1 MWKLH
6 RTTQTG
12 VDRGPLDQ
20 PQPLGARALIRKAH
34 GFRVLRGSTSGSR
47 LICALLLAGAVS
59 GAAAEGPSVQVQVA
73 KAELRTLHET
83 VTAYGRVQPDPDQ
96 VASIAL
102 PRAGL
107 VGHLWVRLGQLVSA
121 DQQLLQLDTAPAAR
135 VAYQQAKAAVDYARS
150 DLRRLQ
156 DLLTKQL
163 ATRDQVASAQK
174 TLQDA
179 EARLQ
184 AQSKLGTQLKEEVIR
199 APFAGIVTQ
208 LSVAQGQRVQADTT
222 ALLLARRDALV
233 VLLGVEQDDAA
244 RMQPGLPVRLSSV
257 FRSDVQVQTQL
268 ADVHAMVNPKT
279 RLVDALVP
287 IPKASTANLVID
299 ETMRGVVTLHQ
310 ERVLAVP
317 RSAVLRDS
325 AGDYLF
331 VVRAGLA
338 HRVAVSTGLEDD
350 GIVAV
355 HGALAAGDAV
365 VTVGNYELSDGM
377 AVREAHP

>member
-6 RTTQTG
+6 CITAAAL
-12 VDRGPLDQ
+12 DRRP
-20 PQPLGARALIRKAH
+20 PN
-34 GFRVLRGSTSGSR
+34 LRGSTSGSR
-47 LICALLLAGAVS
+47 IVGALLFAGAVCA
-59 GAAAEGPSVQVQVA
+59 AAAEGPSVLVQVA
-73 KAELRTLHET
+73 TAELRTLHQT
-83 VTAYGRVQPDPDQ
+83 VTAFGRVQPDPDQ

-107 VGHLWVRLGQLVSA
+107 VGHLWVRLGQPVTA
-121 DQQLLQLDTAPAAR
+121 DQKLLELDTAPAAR
-135 VAYQQAKAAVDYARS
+135 VEYQQAKAAVDYARS

-156 DLLTKQL
+156 ELLTKQL
-163 ATRDQVASAQK
+163 ATRDQVASARK
-174 TLQDA
+174 TLTDA

-184 AQSKLGTQLKEEVIR
+184 AQGKLGTQLAQEVVR

-208 LSVAQGQRVQADTT
+208 LSVAQGQRVQAGTT
-222 ALLLARRDALV
+222 ALLLARRDARV
-233 VLLGVEQDDAA
+233 VLLGVEQEDAA
-244 RMQPGLPVRLSSV
+244 RMQSGLPVRLSSV
-257 FRSDVQVQTQL
+257 FRSDVQIATRL

-287 IPKASTANLVID
+287 IPKASTGNLVID
-299 ETMRGVVTLHQ
+299 ETMRGVITLRK

-325 AGDYLF
+325 SGDYLF
-331 VVRAGLA
+331 MVRAGQA
-338 HRVAVSTGLEDD
+338 RRVAVSTGLEDD

-355 HGALAAGDAV
+355 QGAVAPGDAV

>member
-1 MWKLH
+1 MRATAGTRSRGVARKRAPTPDALSGRPQELLTVHRSVEQTQQMWKLH
-6 RTTQTG
+6 CITAAA
-12 VDRGPLDQ
+12 VDRRPLN
-20 PQPLGARALIRKAH
+20 
-34 GFRVLRGSTSGSR
+34 LRGSTAGSR
-47 LICALLLAGAVS
+47 VVGAVLLAGAVWA
-59 GAAAEGPSVQVQVA
+59 AAAEGPSVQVQVA

-107 VGHLWVRLGQLVSA
+107 VGHLWVRLGQPVSA

-135 VAYQQAKAAVDYARS
+135 VDYQQAKAAVDYARS

-233 VLLGVEQDDAA
+233 VLLGVGAGGRA
-244 RMQPGLPVRLSSV
+244 PACSPGCPC
-257 FRSDVQVQTQL
+257 
-268 ADVHAMVNPKT
+268 A
-279 RLVDALVP
+279 
-287 IPKASTANLVID
+287 
-299 ETMRGVVTLHQ
+299 
-310 ERVLAVP
+310 
-317 RSAVLRDS
+317 
-325 AGDYLF
+325 
-331 VVRAGLA
+331 
-338 HRVAVSTGLEDD
+338 
-350 GIVAV
+350 
-355 HGALAAGDAV
+355 
-365 VTVGNYELSDGM
+365 
-377 AVREAHP
+377 

>member
-1 MWKLH
+1 MCKLPC
-6 RTTQTG
+6 TTG
-12 VDRGPLDQ
+12 AEIDRRPLDLRR
-20 PQPLGARALIRKAH
+20 PAGAVAVNRKTRALTAVV
-34 GFRVLRGSTSGSR
+34 G
-47 LICALLLAGAVS
+47 ALLLAGAVWA
-59 GAAAEGPSVQVQVA
+59 AAAEGPSVQVQVA
-73 KAELRTLHET
+73 KAELRVLHQT
-83 VTAYGRVQPDPDQ
+83 ITAFGRVQPDPDQ

-107 VGHLWVRLGQLVSA
+107 VGHLWVRLGQLVTA
-121 DQQLLQLDTAPAAR
+121 DQKLLELDTAPAAR
-135 VAYQQAKAAVDYARS
+135 VEYQQAKAAADYAGS

-156 DLLTKQL
+156 ELLTKQL
-163 ATRDQVASAQK
+163 ATRDQVANAQK
-174 TLQDA
+174 ALADA

-199 APFAGIVTQ
+199 APFAGIVTK

-233 VLLGVEQDDAA
+233 VLLGVEQEDAA

-257 FRSDVQVQTQL
+257 FRSDVQVATRL

-287 IPKASTANLVID
+287 IPKASTGNLVID
-299 ETMRGVVTLHQ
+299 ETMQGVITLHK

-325 AGDYLF
+325 SGDYLF
-331 VVRAGLA
+331 VVRAGQA

-350 GIVAV
+350 GIVAIQ
-355 HGALAAGDAV
+355 GAVAPGDAV
-365 VTVGNYELSDGM
+365 VTVGNYELGDGM

>member
-1 MWKLH
+1 
-6 RTTQTG
+6 
-12 VDRGPLDQ
+12 
-20 PQPLGARALIRKAH
+20 
-34 GFRVLRGSTSGSR
+34 
-47 LICALLLAGAVS
+47 
-59 GAAAEGPSVQVQVA
+59 
-73 KAELRTLHET
+73 
-83 VTAYGRVQPDPDQ
+83 
-96 VASIAL
+96 
-102 PRAGL
+102 
-107 VGHLWVRLGQLVSA
+107 
-121 DQQLLQLDTAPAAR
+121 
-135 VAYQQAKAAVDYARS
+135 
-150 DLRRLQ
+150 
-156 DLLTKQL
+156 
-163 ATRDQVASAQK
+163 
-174 TLQDA
+174 
-179 EARLQ
+179 
-184 AQSKLGTQLKEEVIR
+184 
-199 APFAGIVTQ
+199 
-208 LSVAQGQRVQADTT
+208 
-222 ALLLARRDALV
+222 
-233 VLLGVEQDDAA
+233 
-244 RMQPGLPVRLSSV
+244 MQPGLPVRLSSV

-325 AGDYLF
+325 SGDYLF
-331 VVRAGLA
+331 VVRGGLA

>member
-1 MWKLH
+1 
-6 RTTQTG
+6 
-12 VDRGPLDQ
+12 V
-20 PQPLGARALIRKAH
+20 
-34 GFRVLRGSTSGSR
+34 
-47 LICALLLAGAVS
+47 LLAGAVWA
-59 GAAAEGPSVQVQVA
+59 AAAEGPSVQVQVA

-107 VGHLWVRLGQLVSA
+107 VGHLWVRLGQPVTA

-135 VAYQQAKAAVDYARS
+135 VDYQQAKAAVDYARS

-244 RMQPGLPVRLSSV
+244 RMQPGLPVRLNSV

-325 AGDYLF
+325 SGDYLF

-355 HGALAAGDAV
+355 HGALATGDAV